1 MILLK
6 NVTKSYNNSNIK
18 VNVLQNICLSID
30 NNSFTALLGKSGSGK
45 TTLMNI
51 LGCLDK
57 ADSGDYILDNHNIKS
72 YNLNKLAEIRNQYIG
87 FVFQKFYLLSQLTAL
102 ENVALPLF
110 YRGVETKQRLQKAY
124 NILVELGLGERG
136 HHKPN
141 QLSGGQQQRVAIA
154 RALIT
159 EPKIIL
165 ADEPTGNLDSNS
177 GQFVMDLFK
186 KLHQQGKTVILITH
200 DQQIANQA
208 QRQIYLAD
216 GKIVKQSEHELI
228 EPDSR

>member
-6 NVTKSYNNSNIK
+6 NVTKSYNNNNIR
-18 VNVLQNICLSID
+18 VNVLQNICLTIE

-51 LGCLDK
+51 IGCLDK
-57 ADSGDYILDNHNIKS
+57 ADLGDYYLDNHDIKS
-72 YNLNKLAEIRNQYIG
+72 YDLNKLAKIRNEYIG
-87 FVFQKFYLLSQLTAL
+87 FVFQKFYLIPQLTAL

-110 YRGVETKQRLQKAY
+110 YRGVETKQRLLKAY
-124 NILVELGLGERG
+124 EILQELGLNERE

-159 EPKIIL
+159 KPKIIL
-165 ADEPTGNLDSNS
+165 ADEPTGNLDSGS

-208 QRQIYLAD
+208 QRQIYLVD
-216 GKIVKQSEHELI
+216 GKIMDQDI
-228 EPDSR
+228 QM

>member
-6 NVTKSYNNSNIK
+6 NVTKSYNNNNIR
-18 VNVLQNICLSID
+18 VNVLQNICLTIE

-51 LGCLDK
+51 IGCLDK
-57 ADSGDYILDNHNIKS
+57 ADLGDYYLDNHDIKS
-72 YNLNKLAEIRNQYIG
+72 YDLNKLAKIRNEYIG
-87 FVFQKFYLLSQLTAL
+87 FVFQKFYLIPQLTAL

-110 YRGVETKQRLQKAY
+110 YRGVETKQRLLKAY
-124 NILVELGLGERG
+124 EILQELGLNERE

-159 EPKIIL
+159 KPKIIL
-165 ADEPTGNLDSNS
+165 ADEPTGNLDSSS

-208 QRQIYLAD
+208 QRQIYLVD
-216 GKIVKQSEHELI
+216 GKIMDQDI
-228 EPDSR
+228 QM